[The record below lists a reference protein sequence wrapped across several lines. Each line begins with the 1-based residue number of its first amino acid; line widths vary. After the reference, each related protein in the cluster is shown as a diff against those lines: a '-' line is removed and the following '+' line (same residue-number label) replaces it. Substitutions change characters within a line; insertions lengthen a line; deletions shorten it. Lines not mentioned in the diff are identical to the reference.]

1 MFLWAGPTG
10 QSEVRGQPMPEL
22 SLLPGQLQ
30 PSPYH
35 PSRHQQ
41 LHSPQFLDLDT
52 MGILNEIVLLLGA
65 ISASWDV

>member
-1 MFLWAGPTG
+1 
-10 QSEVRGQPMPEL
+10 MPEL